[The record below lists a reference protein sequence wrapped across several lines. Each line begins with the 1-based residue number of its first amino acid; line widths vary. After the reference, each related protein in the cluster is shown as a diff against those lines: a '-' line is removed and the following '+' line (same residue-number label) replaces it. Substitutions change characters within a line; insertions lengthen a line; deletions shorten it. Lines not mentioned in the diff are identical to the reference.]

1 MRMEGFDRDLRLIN
15 GCNSVFFLKYIKI
28 MGFPSE
34 CLAAAPLSP
43 LIFSYVLSGINSNGI
58 YSSYYYYYYYYTT
71 HITS

>member
-1 MRMEGFDRDLRLIN
+1 
-15 GCNSVFFLKYIKI
+15 

-58 YSSYYYYYYYYTT
+58 YSSYYYYYYYYYTT